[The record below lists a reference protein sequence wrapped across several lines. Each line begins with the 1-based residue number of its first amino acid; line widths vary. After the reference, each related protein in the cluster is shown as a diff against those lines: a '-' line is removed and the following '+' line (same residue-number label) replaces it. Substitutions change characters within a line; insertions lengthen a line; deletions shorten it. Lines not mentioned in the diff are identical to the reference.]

1 MKKQNQKRILTRR
14 QSALR
19 AAAIT
24 LAAMVFVVHVM
35 HIGLLFP
42 VQAVWQLEERAGVEY
57 TRVVKRSHTPEIQK
71 TNIAF
76 LSENDEA
83 TLFSSCYLT
92 IYGWMP
98 NFGVALD
105 CTTGEPLYA
114 GVNYMSRDEN
124 RAWYFFGRVDDPAI
138 QRVEISLCETAQNK
152 MGYVHLVG
160 DEVHRMAGIPL
171 EEQSGRR
178 YFLVKYNGEWDYD
191 AHSRL
196 HPVVIGYDGT
206 GQELVRMEI
215 EYGSSSS
222 FG

>member
-1 MKKQNQKRILTRR
+1 MKKQKRILTRR

-19 AAAIT
+19 AAAIA
-24 LAAMVFVVHVM
+24 LAVMLFLNHVM
-35 HIGLLFP
+35 HLGLIFP
-42 VQAVWQLEERAGVEY
+42 VQTVWQLEERAGIEH

-83 TLFSSCYLT
+83 TLFSSCHLT
-92 IYGWMP
+92 IYGWMA
-98 NFGVALD
+98 NFHVALD
-105 CTTGEPLYA
+105 CTGEEPLYA
-114 GVNYMSRDEN
+114 GVSYMSRDEN

-138 QRVEISLCETAQNK
+138 QRVEISLCETEPNK

-178 YFLVKYNGEWDYD
+178 YFLAKYNGEWDYEV
-191 AHSRL
+191 HSQV
-196 HPVVIGYDGT
+196 HPIVIGYDGD
-206 GQELVRMEI
+206 GQELIRMESEQWI
-215 EYGSSSS
+215 SSS

>member
-1 MKKQNQKRILTRR
+1 MKKQKRILTRK
-14 QSALR
+14 QV
-19 AAAIT
+19 AIRKT
-24 LAAMVFVVHVM
+24 AICLTAMFLVNNIMFLGA
-35 HIGLLFP
+35 IFP
-42 VQAVWQLEERAGVEY
+42 IQTVWQLEERAGVEH

-92 IYGWMP
+92 IYGWMS

-114 GVNYMSRDEN
+114 GVNYMNRDEN

-138 QRVEISLCETAQNK
+138 QRVEISLCEEVYDE
-152 MGYVHLVG
+152 MSHGYVG
-160 DEVHRMAGIPL
+160 EEVHRMAGIPL

-178 YFLVKYNGEWDYD
+178 YFLVKYNGEWDREILS
-191 AHSRL
+191 APR
-196 HPVVIGYDGT
+196 PVVIGYDGN
-206 GQELVRMEI
+206 GQELIRIEI
-215 EYGSSSS
+215 EQWSSSS